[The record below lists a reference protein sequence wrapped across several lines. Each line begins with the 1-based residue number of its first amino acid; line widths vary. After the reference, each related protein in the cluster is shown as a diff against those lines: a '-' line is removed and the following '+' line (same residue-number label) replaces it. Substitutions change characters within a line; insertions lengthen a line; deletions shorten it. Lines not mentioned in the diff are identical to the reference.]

1 MRRVGGALAVAL
13 EGASSEEMVNST
25 SSMQIS
31 TFSSLK
37 STLQLVIRSNVAI
50 MRRIVPVWIT
60 PQKQCMQSSPSK
72 ICFAICLERPESTTD
87 ISCVN
92 RQKEAIAK
100 TKSIPET
107 TLLESMSHFARCF
120 NKR

>member
-1 MRRVGGALAVAL
+1 MRQVGGVLAVAL

-25 SSMQIS
+25 SSIQIS

-60 PQKQCMQSSPSK
+60 PQNQRM
-72 ICFAICLERPESTTD
+72 
-87 ISCVN
+87 
-92 RQKEAIAK
+92 
-100 TKSIPET
+100 
-107 TLLESMSHFARCF
+107 
-120 NKR
+120 